1 MRLVFLLC
9 AGLGAALA
17 LTNCQSG
24 TSSSTMTPAAATAAD
39 RFELSVGPAVP
50 DGYPA
55 TIYEGRVRLPGG
67 GALPIPAGHFLPGSW
82 GSSGTGMPGGVVPVP
97 DSLELLWFSYADNK
111 FYEGR
116 FLLPRERMRTLL
128 REGIWVQ
135 SEQKHETYN
144 ELTVCLLPT
153 GVVVV
158 WLSGRNQVLL
168 GRYQCR
174 ETTLDWGTFMPK
186 ADRAE
191 AVEEGLDE
199 AKMPAE
205 VRAQIA
211 AGTLTAKQWDDY
223 LPRYP
228 WKLEFSQKLQLYD
241 YGVNYLNAEVFDYP
255 TVPDPKGPEADLNAT
270 AFRQH
275 LLAVSDKPVPEDLI
289 LFVRGTY
296 GDQHQIR
303 LDPFDEAET
312 MAAFRTLHTAAPGQP
327 LTLHVEVDSL
337 FRKGTLTLRQG
348 SKSLEL
354 RKTKVRFFQE

>member
-1 MRLVFLLC
+1 MRLVSLLSAC
-9 AGLGAALA
+9 LGAMLA
-17 LTNCQSG
+17 LTTCQSG
-24 TSSSTMTPAAATAAD
+24 TSSSPMSPDAAAD
-39 RFELSVGPAVP
+39 RFELSVGPATA

-55 TIYEGRVRLPGG
+55 TIYRGSVRLPGG
-67 GALPIPAGHFLPGSW
+67 GALPIPAGHFLTDSW
-82 GSSGTGMPGGVVPVP
+82 SGSGTGMPGGVVSVP

-116 FLLPRERMRTLL
+116 FLLPRDRMRALL
-128 REGIWVQ
+128 REGVWDA
-135 SEQKHETYN
+135 SEKRHDTYN

-153 GVVVV
+153 GVVMV
-158 WLSGRNQVLL
+158 WLTGQNKVLL

-174 ETTLDWGTFMPK
+174 ETQFDWATFMPQ

-199 AKMPAE
+199 AKMPAA

-211 AGTLTAKQWDDY
+211 AGKLTAKQWDDY

-228 WKLEFSQKLQLYD
+228 WKLEFNQKLQLYD
-241 YGVNYLNAEVFDYP
+241 YSAHYLNAEVIAYP
-255 TVPDPKGPEADLNAT
+255 TVPDPKGPGADLNAT

-275 LLAVSDKPVPEDLI
+275 LLAASDKPVPKYLL
-289 LFVRGTY
+289 LFVRGAY

-303 LDPFDEAET
+303 LDPFDETET
-312 MAAFRTLHTAAPGQP
+312 MGAFRTLHAAAPGQP
-327 LTLHVEVDSL
+327 ITLHVEVDSL

-348 SKSLEL
+348 SQRIEL
-354 RKTKVRFFQE
+354 HKTKVQLFQE